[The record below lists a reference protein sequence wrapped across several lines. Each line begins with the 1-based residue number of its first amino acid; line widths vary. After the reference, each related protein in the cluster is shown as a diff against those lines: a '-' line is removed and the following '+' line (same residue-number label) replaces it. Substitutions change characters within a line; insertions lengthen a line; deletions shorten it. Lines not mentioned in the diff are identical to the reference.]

1 MVCTFSLNKF
11 HEYNFSIFPARHLLF
26 RVNKPICVLLVKQII
41 LAFYP
46 CKITVYIKM

>member
-1 MVCTFSLNKF
+1 MVCTFSLNK
-11 HEYNFSIFPARHLLF
+11 ARHLLF
-26 RVNKPICVLLVKQII
+26 RVNKPICVLPVKQII